1 MPSLHPEFIKNMTDL
16 LGGEVSDF
24 LRALDDDYSAA
35 LRINPLR
42 ANSAAAAEGFIADP
56 VLWARYG
63 HYIKENT
70 RPGAGLAHFA
80 GAFYIQEASAMLPAA
95 VLDVQPGEKVL
106 DLCAAPGG
114 KSSQMAAA
122 LMGEGVLVSNEPD
135 TKRSRMLAGNLER
148 LGVKNA
154 VVVNEYPPKLAEK
167 WPGFFDAILVDA
179 PCSGEGMFRRE
190 PDSRDEWQPGSP
202 EGCAKRQAGILD
214 CAAEML
220 RPGGRMVYSTCT
232 YNTAENENTVA
243 AFLER
248 HPEFIAQDFRAEGVG
263 SSEGGMLKIYPH
275 RVRGD
280 GQFAA
285 LLIKS
290 GDAEPA
296 PLPSPA
302 PKKGRQKKPD
312 PAQEALSAFVSQFSD
327 MLPAGGTPVI
337 WGESLAYTPAGAPPI
352 DGIKTVSPGLILAKI
367 IGKRLE
373 PEHQLAM
380 CMETLPGCELTDD
393 QAAAFVRG
401 EAVECDSSGWLVA
414 RWQGMPLGWGKA
426 SGGVLKNH
434 VPKGIRRNIAVSDN

>member
-1 MPSLHPEFIKNMTDL
+1 MPSLHPEFIKNMTAL
-16 LGGEVSDF
+16 LGDATGDF
-24 LRALDDDYSAA
+24 LQALDGDYAAA

-42 ANSAAAAEGFIADP
+42 ENSGAAAAEFIAEP
-56 VLWARYG
+56 VPWARYG
-63 HYIKENT
+63 HYIRENT

-95 VLDVQPGEKVL
+95 ILDAQPGEKVL

-114 KSSQMAAA
+114 KSSQIAAA

-135 TKRSRMLAGNLER
+135 TKRARMLAGNLER

-190 PDSRDEWQPGSP
+190 PDSRAEWQPGSP

-214 CAAEML
+214 AAAAML

-232 YNTAENENTVA
+232 YNRAENEDTVA

-248 HPEFIAQDFRAEGVG
+248 HPEFTARDFHAPGVG
-263 SSEGGMLKIYPH
+263 DSAGGMIKIYPH
-275 RVRGD
+275 LVRGD

-290 GDAEPA
+290 DDAAVIEA
-296 PLPSPA
+296 HSPA
-302 PKKGRQKKPD
+302 PRKSGGRARRPD
-312 PAQEALSAFVSQFSD
+312 PAQEAFSAFVSQFGD
-327 MLPAGGTPVI
+327 VLPAGGQPLI
-337 WGESLAYTPAGAPPI
+337 WGESLAYMPAGAPPV
-352 DGIKTVSPGLILAKI
+352 DGIKVVSPGLMLAKL
-367 IGKRLE
+367 IGKRME

-380 CMETLPGCELTDD
+380 CVGAFPGCDLDAESAL
-393 QAAAFVRG
+393 AFVRG
-401 EAVECDSSGWLVA
+401 EAVPCDGSGWLVA
-414 RWQGMPLGWGKA
+414 RWRGMPLGWGKA

-434 VPKGIRRNIAVSDN
+434 VPKGIRRALSGE

>member
-1 MPSLHPEFIKNMTDL
+1 MPSLHPEFIKNMTEM
-16 LGGEVSDF
+16 LGGEADAF
-24 LRALDDDYSAA
+24 LRALDGDYSAA

-42 ANSAAAAEGFIADP
+42 ANSALAAEGFIAEP
-56 VLWARYG
+56 VPWADYG

-70 RPGAGLAHFA
+70 RPGAGLEHFA

-95 VLDVQPGEKVL
+95 VLDAQPGEKVL

-114 KSSQMAAA
+114 KSSQIAAA

-135 TKRSRMLAGNLER
+135 AKRARMLAGNLER

-190 PDSRDEWQPGSP
+190 PDSRAEWQPGSP

-232 YNTAENENTVA
+232 YNAAENENTVA

-248 HPEFIAQDFRAEGVG
+248 HPEFTAQDFSAAGAG
-263 SSEGGMLKIYPH
+263 DSAGGMLKIFPH

-290 GDAEPA
+290 ADAEPA
-296 PLPSPA
+296 TLPSPA
-302 PKKGRQKKPD
+302 SKKGRARKPD
-312 PAQEALSAFVSQFSD
+312 PAQEALSAFVSQFGD
-327 MLPAGGTPVI
+327 ILPAGGTPVV
-337 WGESLAYTPAGAPPI
+337 WGESLAYTPAGAPST
-352 DGIKTVSPGLILAKI
+352 DGIKTVSPGIMLAKM

-380 CMETLPGCELTDD
+380 CIDSLPACELTAG

-401 EAVECDSSGWLVA
+401 EAVECGGSGWLVA
-414 RWQGMPLGWGKA
+414 RWHGMPLGWGKA
-426 SGGVLKNH
+426 SGGMLKNH
-434 VPKGIRRNIAVSDN
+434 IPKGIRRNITVSEN